1 MRRHII
7 SSQFDATES
16 DAQHK
21 NDEHLSLETKRAS
34 DNSEAQLGWRQ
45 LLAGLPAAL
54 KTLKGEAAAHTDPQI
69 KLVFLNLKRGWLL
82 LARSYD
88 SDGRLT
94 DFSDAPKHE
103 ARRRRP

>member
-1 MRRHII
+1 VGRVVLNNW
-7 SSQFDATES
+7 S
-16 DAQHK
+16 AQIRECYQ
-21 NDEHLSLETKRAS
+21 NAVDCAR
-34 DNSEAQLGWRQ
+34 
-45 LLAGLPAAL
+45 
-54 KTLKGEAAAHTDPQI
+54 EAAAHTDPQI
-69 KLVFLNLKRGWLL
+69 KQDFLNLKRGWLL